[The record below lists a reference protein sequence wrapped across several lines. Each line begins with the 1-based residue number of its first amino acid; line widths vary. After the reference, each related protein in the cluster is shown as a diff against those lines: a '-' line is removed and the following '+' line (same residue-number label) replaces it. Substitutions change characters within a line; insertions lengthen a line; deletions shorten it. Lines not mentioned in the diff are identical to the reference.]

1 MKTFV
6 KVDNKNFKE
15 IVDFYYSLIMQM
27 AKTGPHF
34 AKIIQEI
41 PEIEKKFYSYVQNEI
56 SSKKGENIE
65 IDYNLRLSSNQKFI
79 KKAILPA
86 VLGPAL
92 SAIGGEAMKEI
103 LAGGLG
109 ADESGIL
116 GKFKG
121 VFDKFGI
128 LEGLLNSLKKMAKG
142 FIKEAT
148 DLDLLKKLLILD
160 KTFQVETEKEK
171 FSPSA
176 YEFLLESKTG
186 PRGIDGSYVSKG
198 AYDLP
203 SKKLYEQYE
212 EAKRTTPELFE
223 KKMDFPEFEKYRE
236 QQKPTIFYDDTK
248 GSSGSKPK
256 PNMQFQPLY
265 KKLKYDGKDTE
276 ASSENKFIKVS
287 QTTQNSAPVV
297 SQQVAEDVKKL
308 FPKWKF
314 DDLINEIKIVSANN
328 EIDDTAKQEQFRQ
341 VIAKYEKSIEPL
353 HKYIQDLT
361 KQK

>member
-15 IVDFYYSLIMQM
+15 IVDFYYSLIIQM

-65 IDYNLRLSSNQKFI
+65 IDYTLRLSSNQKFI
-79 KKAILPA
+79 KKAQVPPG
-86 VLGPAL
+86 VL

-109 ADESGIL
+109 SDESGIL

-121 VFDKFGI
+121 IFDKFNI
-128 LEGLLNSLKKMAKG
+128 LEGLFNGLKKMAKG

-256 PNMQFQPLY
+256 PNMHFQPLY
-265 KKLKYDGKDTE
+265 KKPKYDGKDT
-276 ASSENKFIKVS
+276 AANSENKFIKVS
-287 QTTQNSAPVV
+287 QATQNSAPVV

-314 DDLINEIKIVSANN
+314 DDLINEIKLVSANN

>member
-6 KVDNKNFKE
+6 KVDNKNLKE
-15 IVDFYYSLIMQM
+15 IVDFYYSTIMDM
-27 AKTGPHF
+27 VKTGPQF
-34 AKIIQEI
+34 AKILQEI
-41 PEIEKKFYSYVQNEI
+41 PEIEKKFYSYVQSEI
-56 SSKKGENIE
+56 SQKKGENIE

-79 KKAILPA
+79 KKAQIPPS
-86 VLGPAL
+86 VIGPAME
-92 SAIGGEAMKEI
+92 AIGGEAMKEI
-103 LAGGLG
+103 LGAGLG
-109 ADESGIL
+109 KDEAGIL
-116 GKFKG
+116 GKFKA

-160 KTFQVETEKEK
+160 KTFQVEQEKEK

-212 EAKRTTPELFE
+212 QAKRTSPELFE
-223 KKMDFPEFEKYRE
+223 KKMDFPELERFREK
-236 QQKPTIFYDDTK
+236 QKPTIFYDDTK
-248 GSSGSKPK
+248 GSSESTPK

-265 KKLKYDGKDTE
+265 KKPKYDG
-276 ASSENKFIKVS
+276 ENKAAKNNNKFVKVS
-287 QTTQNSAPVV
+287 QSGAPVV
-297 SQQVAEDVKKL
+297 SEQVADNIKKL

-314 DDLINEIKIVSANN
+314 DDLINEIKTVSANTQV
-328 EIDDTAKQEQFRQ
+328 DDLGKQKQFLQ

-353 HKYIQDLT
+353 HKYIEDLK
-361 KQK
+361 KQ

>member
-65 IDYNLRLSSNQKFI
+65 IDYTLRLSSNQRFI
-79 KKAILPA
+79 KKAQVPPL
-86 VLGPAL
+86 LGPAL

-212 EAKRTTPELFE
+212 KAKRTTPELFE
-223 KKMDFPEFEKYRE
+223 KKMDFPEVEKYRE

-265 KKLKYDGKDTE
+265 KKLKYDGKDTA
-276 ASSENKFIKVS
+276 ASIENKFIKVS
-287 QTTQNSAPVV
+287 QATQNSVPVV

>member
-6 KVDNKNFKE
+6 KVDNKNLKE

-65 IDYNLRLSSNQKFI
+65 IDYTLRLSSNQKFI
-79 KKAILPA
+79 KKAQVPPQILT
-86 VLGPAL
+86 
-92 SAIGGEAMKEI
+92 AIGGEAMKEI

-121 VFDKFGI
+121 IFDKFNI
-128 LEGLLNSLKKMAKG
+128 LEGLLDGLKRMAKG

-160 KTFQVETEKEK
+160 KTIQVETEKEK

-212 EAKRTTPELFE
+212 KAKRTTPEMFE

-248 GSSGSKPK
+248 ETSGSKPK

-265 KKLKYDGKDTE
+265 KKPKYDGSDTT
-276 ASSENKFIKVS
+276 ASGENKFIKVS

-314 DDLINEIKIVSANN
+314 DDLVNEIKIVSANN
-328 EIDDTAKQEQFRQ
+328 EIDDTAKQEQYRQ